1 MRQAYL
7 LHICVSGIPD
17 QVSNRPRLDI
27 LLALQFVVTYR
38 TDVAQK
44 HAPMNG
50 APDHV
55 LNVLRMMSSADTSQ
69 MMIEVRV

>member
-7 LHICVSGIPD
+7 LHMFVSGIPN
-17 QVSNRPRLDI
+17 QVSNRPGLDV
-27 LLALQFVVTYR
+27 LLVLPFDLTYN

-50 APDHV
+50 APETP
-55 LNVLRMMSSADTSQ
+55 LNVLRMMSSANRSQ